1 MVRRTLVAAVA
12 LLLMTIL
19 FIGTAAAQQSPPEV
33 LPDEETPTTLAPPPT
48 PAVTPDRPEV
58 AGDVVTRRPLP
69 RTGGDLSGAALF
81 GGALT
86 ITGVAFAATARHRRN
101 SYAQSG
107 VEA

>member
-19 FIGTAAAQQSPPEV
+19 FIGTASAQQSPPEV
-33 LPDEETPTTLAPPPT
+33 LPDEETPTTLAP
-48 PAVTPDRPEV
+48 AVAPDRPEV

-69 RTGGDLSGAALF
+69 RTGNDLSGAALF